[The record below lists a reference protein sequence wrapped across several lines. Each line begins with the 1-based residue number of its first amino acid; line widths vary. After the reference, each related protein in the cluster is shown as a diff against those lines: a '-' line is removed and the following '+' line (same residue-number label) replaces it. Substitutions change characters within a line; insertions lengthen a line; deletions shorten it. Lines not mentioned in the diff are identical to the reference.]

1 MSENKPYRPRRN
13 FYSPENKE
21 STKPLADVIEQFVK
35 AQGIHTKLD
44 EVEVV
49 LAWKAVF
56 GEVIDKKTRG
66 IKLLRDGT
74 LVATLNS
81 GPLKEEFNLNKEK
94 VATMINDHMKKKV
107 VLRVRIQ

>member
-1 MSENKPYRPRRN
+1 MGEKKHFRPRRN

-21 STKPLADVIEQFVK
+21 STQPLGDVIDAFVK

-49 LAWKAVF
+49 LAWKEVF

-66 IKLLRDGT
+66 IKLQKDGT
-74 LVATLNS
+74 LVAYLNS
-81 GPLKEEFNLNKEK
+81 GPLKEEFNLNKDK
-94 VATMINDHMKKKV
+94 IVQMINAHMKKQV

>member
-1 MSENKPYRPRRN
+1 MSEKKHFRPRRN
-13 FYSPENKE
+13 FYSQENKE
-21 STKPLADVIEQFVK
+21 STKPLGDVIDAFVK

-49 LAWKAVF
+49 LAWKEVF

-66 IKLLRDGT
+66 IKLQKDGT
-74 LVATLNS
+74 LVVYLNS
-81 GPLKEEFNLNKEK
+81 GPLKEEFSLNKEK
-94 VATMINDHMKKKV
+94 IVQMINDHMKKQV

>member
-1 MSENKPYRPRRN
+1 MGEKKHFRPRRN

-21 STKPLADVIEQFVK
+21 STKPLGDVIDAFVK

-49 LAWKAVF
+49 LAWKEVF

-66 IKLLRDGT
+66 IKLQKDGT
-74 LVATLNS
+74 LVAYLNS
-81 GPLKEEFNLNKEK
+81 GPLKEEFNLNKDK
-94 VATMINDHMKKKV
+94 IVQMINAHMKKQV

>member
-1 MSENKPYRPRRN
+1 MGEKKHFRPRRN

-21 STKPLADVIEQFVK
+21 STKPLGEVIDAFVK

-49 LAWKAVF
+49 LAWKEVF

-66 IKLLRDGT
+66 IKLQKDGT
-74 LVATLNS
+74 LVAYLNS

-94 VATMINDHMKKKV
+94 IVQMINAHMKKQV

>member
-1 MSENKPYRPRRN
+1 MGEKKHFRPRRN

-21 STKPLADVIEQFVK
+21 STKPLGDVIDAFVK

-49 LAWKAVF
+49 LAWKEVF

-66 IKLLRDGT
+66 IKLQKDGT
-74 LVATLNS
+74 LVAYLNS
-81 GPLKEEFNLNKEK
+81 GPLKEEFNLNKDK
-94 VATMINDHMKKKV
+94 IVQMINAHMKKKV